1 MDAYTRMAL
10 LCTRHIYVHA
20 DEDNVQRIYYDGKK
34 NLSSNELSVFTAL
47 LSSWLKLK
55 LLYVC

>member
-34 NLSSNELSVFTAL
+34 NLSSNELSSVHCPA
-47 LSSWLKLK
+47 K
-55 LLYVC
+55 LLVEA